1 MKIVKNILLIL
12 SVGIILATC
21 QLQAQEQNSKK
32 IVGYIVAGNVDDKFD
47 EISADKL
54 THINYAFANIKD
66 GKIIEGNPK
75 DVERLEKLNRL
86 KKNNPELKILISVGG
101 WTWSGGFSEAVAT
114 KTGREKFANSG
125 ISFLQKHK
133 IDGIDL
139 DWEYPGLPGAGNIH
153 TPEDKQNFTSIL
165 KLFRK
170 KLDSLGKIDQ
180 RNYLLTIATAATQ
193 EYLDNVE
200 LDKIHPYL
208 DFINI
213 MSYDYQGGWNDSTS
227 HHTNLYVSE
236 TDPDDY
242 KQSTK
247 TAVKEHLETGIP
259 SEKIVVGVAFYGR
272 GWHETKNKN
281 FGLHQKASGNAFSI
295 NYRELKDSIA
305 TGKYKRHWDKEAK
318 APFLWHEASGTF
330 ITYDDPESI
339 KQKVKFI
346 KDNNLGGAMF
356 WQYHGDD
363 GELLETLYT
372 ELKKQ

>member
-12 SVGIILATC
+12 TLGIILANW

-47 EISADKL
+47 EISAEKL

-66 GKIIEGNPK
+66 GKIIEGHPK
-75 DVERLEKLNRL
+75 DVERLKKLNTL
-86 KKNNPELKILISVGG
+86 KKDNPELEILISVGG

-114 KTGREKFANSG
+114 KNDREQFANSG

-139 DWEYPGLPGAGNIH
+139 DWEYPGQPGAGNIH
-153 TPEDKQNFTSIL
+153 SPNDKENFTAIL

-170 KLDSLGKIDQ
+170 KLDSIGKIDN
-180 RNYLLTIATAATQ
+180 RNYLLAIATAANE
-193 EYLDNVE
+193 EYLKHVE
-200 LDKIHPYL
+200 LNGIHPHL

-247 TAVKEHLETGIP
+247 TAVKEHLEAGAP
-259 SEKIVVGVAFYGR
+259 SEKLVIGMAFYGR
-272 GWHETKNKN
+272 GWHETENQN
-281 FGLHQKASGNAFSI
+281 SGLHQKAFGNSFSI
-295 NYRELKDSIA
+295 NYREIKDSLK
-305 TGKYKRHWDKEAK
+305 TSSYRRLWDETAK
-318 APFLWHEASGTF
+318 APYLWREDTGTF

-339 KQKVKFI
+339 KEKAQFI
-346 KDNNLGGAMF
+346 KNNELGGAMF

-363 GELLETLYT
+363 GELLESLYT

>member
-1 MKIVKNILLIL
+1 MKRASVISLILLL
-12 SVGIILATC
+12 VFLFSNSALR
-21 QLQAQEQNSKK
+21 AQKK
-32 IVGYIVAGNVDDKFD
+32 IVGYIVAGNVDDRFN
-47 EISADKL
+47 EIFAEKL

-75 DVERLEKLNRL
+75 DVERLKKLNSL
-86 KKNNPELKILISVGG
+86 KNNNPELKILISVGG

-114 KTGREKFANSG
+114 KSDRERFANSG
-125 ISFLQKHK
+125 ISFLKKHN

-139 DWEYPGLPGAGNIH
+139 DWEYPGQPGAGNNH
-153 TPEDKQNFTSIL
+153 SPDDKENFTSIL

-170 KLDSLGKIDQ
+170 KLDSVGKIDN
-180 RNYLLTIATAATQ
+180 RNYLLTIATAANE
-193 EYLDNVE
+193 EYLKHVE
-200 LDKIHPYL
+200 LNKIHPHL

-236 TDPDDY
+236 TDPEVY

-247 TAVKEHLETGIP
+247 KAVEEHLAAGAP
-259 SEKIVVGVAFYGR
+259 SEKLVIGMAFYGR
-272 GWHETKNKN
+272 GWHETQNRN
-281 FGLHQKASGNAFSI
+281 SGLHQKAFGNSFSI
-295 NYRELKDSIA
+295 NYRELKDSLK
-305 TGKYKRHWDKEAK
+305 TSNYRRLWDKTAK
-318 APFLWHEASGTF
+318 APYLWREDTGTF

-339 KQKVKFI
+339 KEKARFI
-346 KDNNLGGAMF
+346 KENDLGGAMF

-363 GELLETLYT
+363 GELLKSLFT

>member
-12 SVGIILATC
+12 TLGIILPNW
-21 QLQAQEQNSKK
+21 QLQAQKQNSKK
-32 IVGYIVAGNVDDKFD
+32 IVGYIIAGNVDDKFD
-47 EISADKL
+47 EISAEKL

-66 GKIIEGNPK
+66 RKIIEGNPQ
-75 DVERLEKLNRL
+75 DVERLKKLNTL
-86 KKNNPELKILISVGG
+86 KKDNPELEILISVGG

-114 KTGREKFANSG
+114 KNDREQFANSG

-139 DWEYPGLPGAGNIH
+139 DWEYPGQPGAGNIH
-153 TPEDKQNFTSIL
+153 SPNDKENFTAIL

-170 KLDSLGKIDQ
+170 KLDSIGKIDN
-180 RNYLLTIATAATQ
+180 RNYLLTIATAANE
-193 EYLDNVE
+193 EYLKHVE
-200 LDKIHPYL
+200 LVKIYPYL

-247 TAVKEHLETGIP
+247 TAVKEHLEAGAP
-259 SEKIVVGVAFYGR
+259 SEKLVIGMAFYGR
-272 GWHETKNKN
+272 GWHETENQN
-281 FGLHQKASGNAFSI
+281 SGLHQKAFGNSFSI
-295 NYRELKDSIA
+295 NYREIKDSLK
-305 TGKYKRHWDKEAK
+305 TSSYRRLWDETAK
-318 APFLWHEASGTF
+318 APYLWREDTGTF

-339 KQKVKFI
+339 KEKAKFI
-346 KDNNLGGAMF
+346 KNNELGGAMF

-363 GELLETLYT
+363 GELLESLYT

>member
-1 MKIVKNILLIL
+1 MKRIT
-12 SVGIILATC
+12 IIFWCLNLC
-21 QLQAQEQNSKK
+21 FFFNNLHLKAQGKQEKK
-32 IVGYIVAGNVDDKFD
+32 IVAYIISDNVNDKFD
-47 EISADKL
+47 EISAEKL

-66 GKIIEGNPK
+66 GKIIEGNPE
-75 DVERLEKLNRL
+75 DVERLKKINNL
-86 KKNNPELKILISVGG
+86 KDENPDLKILISVGG

-114 KTGREKFANSG
+114 RTDRERFANSG

-139 DWEYPGLPGAGNIH
+139 DWEYPGLPGAGNPH
-153 TPEDKQNFTSIL
+153 MPEDKQNFTSIL

-200 LDKIHPYL
+200 LNKIHPYL

-236 TDPDDY
+236 TDPKDY
-242 KQSTK
+242 KQSTQ
-247 TAVKEHLETGIP
+247 TAVKEHLAAGAP
-259 SEKIVVGVAFYGR
+259 SEKIVVGMAFYGR
-272 GWHETKNKN
+272 GWHETENKN
-281 FGLHQKASGNAFSI
+281 LGLHQKALGNAFSI
-295 NYRELKDSIA
+295 NYRDLKDSIE

-318 APFLWHEASGTF
+318 APFLWREATGTF
-330 ITYDDPESI
+330 ITYDDPQSI
-339 KQKVKFI
+339 KEKACYI
-346 KDNNLGGAMF
+346 LDNNLGGAMF

-363 GELLETLYT
+363 GELLKTLYT